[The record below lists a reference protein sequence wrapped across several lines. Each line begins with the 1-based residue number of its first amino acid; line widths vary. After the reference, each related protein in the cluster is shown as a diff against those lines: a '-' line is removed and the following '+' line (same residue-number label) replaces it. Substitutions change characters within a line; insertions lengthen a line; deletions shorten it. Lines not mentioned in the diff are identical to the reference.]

1 MMTQM
6 HCFTNAGTR
15 QQSEVY
21 RAGKKLTK
29 FVLEI
34 LNLQR
39 KEDLTIDLVSNQ
51 DFSEVIYIRCLHIFI
66 PQTLNPKD
74 LAASWK
80 CIIWMYLVIWET
92 TQWCTYWISGNG
104 EINKEKV
111 VFAGFCKN
119 YYTNWQNCLQNCW
132 LAESWEACCHQ
143 IVVDWSVH
151 RKWFLWSCCE
161 RSNGQKK
168 SVYILFD
175 IPNGNRR
182 SVSNCNKPSSVGSLR
197 DWQWYVL

>member
-1 MMTQM
+1 MTTQM

-15 QQSEVY
+15 QQSEPY
-21 RAGKKLTK
+21 RAGKKLTN

-80 CIIWMYLVIWET
+80 CMYECIWSYGRQPNDVPTGFLEM
-92 TQWCTYWISGNG
+92 
-104 EINKEKV
+104 EKSI
-111 VFAGFCKN
+111 K
-119 YYTNWQNCLQNCW
+119 Q
-132 LAESWEACCHQ
+132 
-143 IVVDWSVH
+143 
-151 RKWFLWSCCE
+151 KWFLLGSVKITTLIDKTVCRIISWSNHWKHAVI
-161 RSNGQKK
+161 R
-168 SVYILFD
+168 
-175 IPNGNRR
+175 
-182 SVSNCNKPSSVGSLR
+182 
-197 DWQWYVL
+197 

>member
-1 MMTQM
+1 LEHLLDDAEFERKVVDT
-6 HCFTNAGTR
+6 FVRIRVPGNASTSETCYRLVLVTGTR

-80 CIIWMYLVIWET
+80 CII
-92 TQWCTYWISGNG
+92 
-104 EINKEKV
+104 
-111 VFAGFCKN
+111 
-119 YYTNWQNCLQNCW
+119 
-132 LAESWEACCHQ
+132 
-143 IVVDWSVH
+143 
-151 RKWFLWSCCE
+151 
-161 RSNGQKK
+161 
-168 SVYILFD
+168 
-175 IPNGNRR
+175 
-182 SVSNCNKPSSVGSLR
+182 
-197 DWQWYVL
+197 